1 MDWSDLG
8 EDEKSALKR
17 LNRGPYPDMPEAM
30 QARLMALGLV
40 QETRHGLRISREGRE
55 MVIAALLGARKV

>member
-1 MDWSDLG
+1 MEWTELG
-8 EDEKSALKR
+8 KEEQSALKR

-30 QARLMALGLV
+30 RGRLMELGLM

-55 MVIAALLGARKV
+55 MVITALLAARKV